1 MEYPAGATEADDR
14 DLARIFDSEFS
25 ALSAR
30 SSASSSWWSLAH
42 AVDVLRVFLLLAQ
55 IFSQFDGISDGLLRS
70 LLSAFVFGQGLIES
84 LEFSL
89 ELSLGGR
96 QAAGLSIG
104 LIGLVTGIGG
114 FVLSLLAGT
123 LRGFVGNQKFFLKSS
138 SFSSEVK

>member
-1 MEYPAGATEADDR
+1 M
-14 DLARIFDSEFS
+14 DLLE
-25 ALSAR
+25 LLLE
-30 SSASSSWWSLAH
+30 SLAH
-42 AVDVLRVFLLLAQ
+42 AVDVLSVFLLLAQ
-55 IFSQFDGISDGLLRS
+55 ILGQFGGISDGLLRS
-70 LLSAFVFGQGLIES
+70 LLSGFVFGQGLIEVGLKSWALCEEQFSNSYMQS

-114 FVLSLLAGT
+114 FVLSLFAGT

>member
-1 MEYPAGATEADDR
+1 M
-14 DLARIFDSEFS
+14 
-25 ALSAR
+25 
-30 SSASSSWWSLAH
+30 
-42 AVDVLRVFLLLAQ
+42 Q
-55 IFSQFDGISDGLLRS
+55 
-70 LLSAFVFGQGLIES
+70 S

-123 LRGFVGNQKFFLKSS
+123 LRGFVGNQKFFLK
-138 SFSSEVK
+138 

>member
-1 MEYPAGATEADDR
+1 M
-14 DLARIFDSEFS
+14 DLLE
-25 ALSAR
+25 LLLE
-30 SSASSSWWSLAH
+30 SLAH
-42 AVDVLRVFLLLAQ
+42 AVDVLSVFLLLAQ
-55 IFSQFDGISDGLLRS
+55 ILGQFGSISDGLLRS
-70 LLSAFVFGQGLIES
+70 LLSAFVFGQGLIEVGLKSWALCEEQFSNSYMQS

-138 SFSSEVK
+138 SFFSEVK

>member
-1 MEYPAGATEADDR
+1 M
-14 DLARIFDSEFS
+14 DS
-25 ALSAR
+25 
-30 SSASSSWWSLAH
+30 
-42 AVDVLRVFLLLAQ
+42 LRED
-55 IFSQFDGISDGLLRS
+55 QFTNSYM
-70 LLSAFVFGQGLIES
+70 QS

-123 LRGFVGNQKFFLKSS
+123 LSGFVGDQKFFLK
-138 SFSSEVK
+138 